1 MIKLGE
7 KIKSLRKQKNI
18 SQEVF
23 ANYLG
28 VSFQAVSKWENGNT
42 ILVQLCRMAFLT
54 SSRMRRS
61 LNISSFVQSASNS
74 PIFSFATAY
83 VPGVFARRIQSVAT
97 SSASA
102 MRMSV
107 DNPGVFLPSS
117 MLERCTTEI
126 SAFSA
131 SSPCVSPTSRRKSA
145 MRLPMAEGLQF
156 LFIAFHPFACNTNGD
171 CTSGFAHGN
180 TVSVF
185 FHLPYRNIF
194 VCCNPCHCAHLLCKH
209 TQYHKGGMKS
219 SESGKVS
226 N

>member
-1 MIKLGE
+1 MGKRKHHPCSVMPYGFLDFFENAKKAQHFVIRAVGKQLSDFLVRHGVCAGCICPQNPVGCHIERLCNADECGQPRRFLAEFNVGE
-7 KIKSLRKQKNI
+7 MHHRNI
-18 SQEVF
+18 
-23 ANYLG
+23 
-28 VSFQAVSKWENGNT
+28 
-42 ILVQLCRMAFLT
+42 R
-54 SSRMRRS
+54 
-61 LNISSFVQSASNS
+61 
-74 PIFSFATAY
+74 
-83 VPGVFARRIQSVAT
+83 
-97 SSASA
+97 
-102 MRMSV
+102 
-107 DNPGVFLPSS
+107 
-117 MLERCTTEI
+117 
-126 SAFSA
+126 FSA
-131 SSPCVSPTSRRKSA
+131 SSPCVSPTSRRRSA
-145 MRLPMAEGLQF
+145 MRPPMAEGLQF